1 MKKLILKEV
10 RHAIQEA
17 EIEASAS
24 IVNQSIIQQNIDDVL
39 EFGDQQYPCFQKEEA
54 EKVARSFILTSSS
67 SNISI
72 E

>member
-17 EIEASAS
+17 EVEASVS
-24 IVNQSIIQQNIDDVL
+24 IFNQSIIQQNIDDVL
-39 EFGDQQYPCFQKEEA
+39 EFGDQEYPSFKKDEEQVS
-54 EKVARSFILTSSS
+54 KSFVQTRESSH
-67 SNISI
+67 ISL

>member
-1 MKKLILKEV
+1 MKKLIFKEV

-39 EFGDQQYPCFQKEEA
+39 EFGD
-54 EKVARSFILTSSS
+54 
-67 SNISI
+67 
-72 E
+72 